1 MKALIDRDI
10 IISFSGDTEI
20 GQIPAGVGIERL
32 RFDGTQI
39 VDLAELSQFW
49 VEETAGRFV
58 LHCIEVPNSQL
69 VIMQYSDRKYLLNNS
84 GNIRLKTQQEIDA
97 EKYAALIDGA
107 KTRLSN
113 KVGKYI
119 DLELSQLA
127 FICALIVYARQQP
140 AALGAFFDSLI
151 PDIKDIFPMSRWELI
166 LQDFA
171 KDLKQ
176 FVTEYYNEID

>member
-32 RFDGTQI
+32 RFDGTKI

-49 VEETAGRFV
+49 VEEVAGRFV
-58 LHCIEVPNSQL
+58 LHCIEVPNSQPMN
-69 VIMQYSDRKYLLNNS
+69 MQYADRKYLLNNS
-84 GNIRLKTQQEIDA
+84 GNIRLKTQEEIDA
-97 EKYAALIDGA
+97 EKYAALIDVA

-119 DLELSQLA
+119 DMELSQLA

-140 AALGAFFDSLI
+140 AALGVFFDSLI
-151 PDIKDIFPMSRWELI
+151 PDIIDIFPMSRWESI
-166 LQDFA
+166 LQGFA

-176 FVTEYYNEID
+176 FLTEYYNEID